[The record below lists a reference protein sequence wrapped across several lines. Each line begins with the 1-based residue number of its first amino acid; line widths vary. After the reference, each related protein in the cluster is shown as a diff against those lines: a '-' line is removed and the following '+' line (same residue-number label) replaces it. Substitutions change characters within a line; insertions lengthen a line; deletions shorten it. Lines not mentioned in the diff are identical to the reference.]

1 MEGCVMDRFRDWL
14 AWRLA
19 SAALCLATPRY
30 RKMIDGAIRY
40 GLAAAARDEAEGR
53 RMPAPQLSPHWRQP

>member
-1 MEGCVMDRFRDWL
+1 MARMLGRWRDAAAWFL
-14 AWRLA
+14 AC
-19 SAALCLATPRY
+19 AALRLATPRY

-53 RMPAPQLSPHWRQP
+53 RMPTPPLSPRWRQP

>member
-1 MEGCVMDRFRDWL
+1 MARMLGRWRDNA
-14 AWRLA
+14 AWFLA
-19 SAALCLATPRY
+19 SGALHLATPRY

-53 RMPAPQLSPHWRQP
+53 RMPAPLLSRRWGGEG

>member
-1 MEGCVMDRFRDWL
+1 MGRFRDWL

-19 SAALCLATPRY
+19 SVALRLATPRY

-40 GLAAAARDEAEGR
+40 GLAAAARDEAEAR
-53 RMPAPQLSPHWRQP
+53 RMPAPVLSRRWGGEG